1 MFSNRV
7 FFRACD
13 TFDRFHLVAV
23 KNTGGGEGNAGKNR
37 SDERGALRIN
47 SLEIVNRYPGRS
59 SASGACCK

>member
-23 KNTGGGEGNAGKNR
+23 KNTGGARETRGKTGR
-37 SDERGALRIN
+37 MKGALCELIRWK
-47 SLEIVNRYPGRS
+47 S
-59 SASGACCK
+59 

>member
-13 TFDRFHLVAV
+13 TFGRFHLAAV
-23 KNTGGGEGNAGKNR
+23 KNTGGGNAGRNG

-59 SASGACCK
+59 FRKPSVL